1 MNSKQAKR
9 LRRNTQKAIDEA
21 LNQGIRSSVD
31 SDTHIRKR
39 SYDRFLVPSQSFNAT
54 VTNSDGS
61 TTVHKDHAIQIR
73 LTVGSPR
80 QVYRQVKH
88 RVALRSK
95 QPSALPGAKA
105 DVQAN
110 RGKKRS
116 RILSS
121 IQLRPKETTGA
132 VEHAGAES
140 VQPEHLHVSG
150 V

>member
-1 MNSKQAKR
+1 MNLKQAKR

-21 LNQGIRSSVD
+21 LNGGVRSTVD

-39 SYDRFLVPSQSFNAT
+39 SFDRFLVPSQSFNAT

-80 QVYRQVKH
+80 QVYRQVKR
-88 RVALRSK
+88 RVQS
-95 QPSALPGAKA
+95 
-105 DVQAN
+105 N

-116 RILSS
+116 RVLSS
-121 IQLRPKETTGA
+121 VQLRSALPPGA
-132 VEHAGAES
+132 LEHTGAES
-140 VQPEHLHVSG
+140 VQREHLHVSG